1 MNMHKNF
8 GEWYRQV
15 SIPCTDE
22 SLKKRWAGV
31 ESWVTTIHGDVNA
44 LFETVRIF
52 RGLPEKTSRE
62 AFLEAFRKADTTFA
76 QRDNAHEQQVL
87 AGASLVHCVGAR
99 KKDDPEGSVRS
110 AVLAATALE
119 ASSLRVVDPNKT
131 LDEQAGEVRA
141 GLHTIAQQQR
151 RRRPFE
157 AVLLSSEEE
166 NAFKKIITT
175 NVGDHNLLRAS
186 FEKAFLTLLSAVNR
200 TESALD
206 AAAHGLRC
214 ADEETNILW
223 WIAGGSSRDLEKP
236 WSALKDAAPLV
247 AAWELADL
255 TDIALGPQDAAAL
268 LERALPEA
276 KGNKSKEQ
284 ALHVYVNAVPDEW
297 AKACTSKMDAN
308 ALDLAPLSL
317 ALSKRVEGN
326 STTWQPFFE
335 SVSGGLKAGTVL
347 APERVARQA
356 YVEAMLFRTLA
367 DVES

>member
-1 MNMHKNF
+1 MHKNF

-15 SIPCTDE
+15 SLPCTDE

-31 ESWVTTIHGDVNA
+31 ESWVTTSRGDVAA
-44 LFETVRIF
+44 LLETVRIF

-62 AFLEAFRKADTTFA
+62 AFLEAFRKQDATFA

-87 AGASLVHCVGAR
+87 AGAALVHCVGTT
-99 KKDDPEGSVRS
+99 KKTDDEGSLRV

-119 ASSLRVVDPNKT
+119 ASSLRSANTNKT
-131 LDEQAGEVRA
+131 LDEQVGEVRA
-141 GLHTIAQQQR
+141 GLHTIAQDQR

-157 AVLLSSEEE
+157 TILLSSEEE
-166 NAFKKIITT
+166 AAFKTVIAT
-175 NVGDHNLLRAS
+175 NVADHNQLRAS
-186 FEKAFLTLLSAVNR
+186 FEKAFQTLLSAVNR
-200 TESALD
+200 SEGALD

-223 WIAGGSSRDLEKP
+223 WLAGGSSKDLDKP
-236 WSALKDAAPLV
+236 WSALKDAAPLI

-255 TDIALGPQDAAAL
+255 TDVALGPQDAAAL

-276 KGNKSKEQ
+276 KGNKNNKEQ

-297 AKACTSKMDAN
+297 AKVCVAKLDAQ

-326 STTWQPFFE
+326 STSWQSFFE
-335 SVSGGLKAGTVL
+335 SVSSGLKAGTML
-347 APERVARQA
+347 APDRVARLA
-356 YVEAMLFRTLA
+356 YIEAMLFRTLA
-367 DVES
+367 NVES

>member
-1 MNMHKNF
+1 MNMHNNF

-15 SIPCTDE
+15 SIPCTDD

-31 ESWVTTIHGDVNA
+31 ESWVAVIRGDLGA

-52 RGLPEKTSRE
+52 RGFPEKTSRE
-62 AFLEAFRKADTTFA
+62 GFLEAFRKSDTTFA

-87 AGASLVHCVGAR
+87 AGAALVHCVGTR
-99 KKDDPEGSVRS
+99 KKDDPEGSARTS
-110 AVLAATALE
+110 VLAATALE
-119 ASSLRVVDPNKT
+119 ASSLRATDANKT
-131 LDEQAGEVRA
+131 LLEQASEVRA
-141 GLHTIAQQQR
+141 RLHALAQEQR
-151 RRRPFE
+151 RRRPFDTI
-157 AVLLSSEEE
+157 LLSSEEE
-166 NAFKKIITT
+166 TAFETVIAT
-175 NVGDHNLLRAS
+175 NVGDHNQLRAS

-200 TESALD
+200 SEDALD

-223 WIAGGSSRDLEKP
+223 WLAGGSSKELDKP
-236 WSALKDAAPLV
+236 WSAIKDAAPLV

-255 TDIALGPQDAAAL
+255 TDVALGPQDAAAL
-268 LERALPEA
+268 LERVLPET

-297 AKACTSKMDAN
+297 AKRRTAKTDAQ

-335 SVSGGLKAGTVL
+335 SVSGGLKAVTLL

-367 DVES
+367 AVES